1 MDKKK
6 EFEGYEKEVNTRIT
20 LTEYHDLS
28 RISEF
33 MDFDQVSKLG
43 HELTDVL
50 NKYTEITGMD
60 KISIMKNVTLQLI
73 DQGVKNYLDY
83 KKETEIKKMQDDF
96 K

>member
-1 MDKKK
+1 MTNKKD
-6 EFEGYEKEVNTRIT
+6 FEGYEKEVNTRIT

-33 MDFDQVSKLG
+33 IDFDSCSKLG

-60 KISIMKNVTLQLI
+60 KIAIMKNVTLQLI

-83 KKETEIKKMQDDF
+83 KKDIETKKMQSEF